1 MAVEL
6 KNWAKICEEKDQR
19 IKELEGK
26 FDLIVDILEKNIN
39 PLNNPNWNAGII
51 AAISIVEHIGGVK
64 NE

>member
-26 FDLIVDILEKNIN
+26 FNLIVERLETKIDTQYD
-39 PLNNPNWNAGII
+39 PNWNAGII
-51 AAISIVEHIGGVK
+51 AAISIVEHIGGINK
-64 NE
+64 